1 MVPIVF
7 DPQQV
12 KQFLAALE
20 HGQPLVPPEGG
31 WTVAEMLMVA
41 GTMHCALMAHIP
53 ALNGK
58 AAGLE
63 GVSAEQKEAF
73 AEAYAAEL
81 AEAIETCSRL
91 AASCQS
97 AETFCSNKVVGRVMT
112 VNGNPIAEVKPF
124 SRAA

>member
-12 KQFLAALE
+12 QRFLAALE
-20 HGQPLVPPEGG
+20 NGQPLVPPEGG
-31 WTVAEMLMVA
+31 WSVAEMLMVA
-41 GTMHCALMAHIP
+41 GSMHCALMAHIP
-53 ALNGK
+53 SLNGK
-58 AAGLE
+58 PAALE

-91 AASCQS
+91 AANCQS
-97 AETFCSNKVVGRVMT
+97 ADKLFSNKVVGRVMT
-112 VNGNPIAEVKPF
+112 VGGEPISNVQSFGK
-124 SRAA
+124 AA

>member
-7 DPQQV
+7 DPKQV
-12 KQFLAALE
+12 TQFLAALE
-20 HGQPLVPPEGG
+20 QGQPLVPPEGG
-31 WTVAEMLMVA
+31 WSVAEMLMLA

-58 AAGLE
+58 PVALE
-63 GVSAEQKEAF
+63 GVSVEQKEAF

-91 AASCQS
+91 AASCHS
-97 AETFCSNKVVGRVMT
+97 ADTLCSNKVVGRVLT
-112 VNGNPIAEVKPF
+112 VNGEPIAEVKPF